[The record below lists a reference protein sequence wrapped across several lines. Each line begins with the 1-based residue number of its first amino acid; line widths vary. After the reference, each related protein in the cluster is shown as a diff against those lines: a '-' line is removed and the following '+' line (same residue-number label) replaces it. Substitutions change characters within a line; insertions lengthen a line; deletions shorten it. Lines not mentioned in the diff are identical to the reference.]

1 MRQKKEITKQP
12 VEGRQ
17 ANGKPTAKGE
27 FPDIHPLDYVKQEER
42 MHIIAQELIS
52 CKSKKKIMEEYAAKW
67 QVCERTIKRII
78 DETIVWMA
86 SSAKLSANEY
96 RVLNSERLDN
106 MFDEAEGVRDKVK
119 IIDMLNKT
127 NNVYD
132 TNVKV
137 STNEPI
143 TIDLGV

>member
-1 MRQKKEITKQP
+1 MRKEIKKEP

-17 ANGKPTAKGE
+17 ANGQPTAKGE
-27 FPDIHPLDYVKQEER
+27 FPDIHPLDYVKQEQR
-42 MHIIAQELIS
+42 MQIIAQELIS
-52 CKSKKKIMEEYAAKW
+52 CKSKKRIIEEYTEKW
-67 QVCERTIKRII
+67 QCCPITVKRII

-96 RVLNSERLDN
+96 RVLNSERLDGLL
-106 MFDEAEGVRDKVK
+106 DEAEGVRDKVK
-119 IIDMLNKT
+119 IIDMLNRT